1 MLYEIVSTEHIMHQL
16 PSDTYWKM
24 LLLLE
29 GGGGGGGGGAFNQGV
44 SRGNLNHQ
52 ENCVFLKTHKS
63 AFFYAS

>member
-29 GGGGGGGGGAFNQGV
+29 GGGGGIQPRSVWGQPQSPGK
-44 SRGNLNHQ
+44 L
-52 ENCVFLKTHKS
+52 CVFEDS
-63 AFFYAS
+63 